1 MGYGLQGLDLSWFS
15 ANTSLDI
22 LYMRILFEESEAK
35 NTGQAQ
41 LILTEA
47 VQITLGSDKQVFL

>member
-1 MGYGLQGLDLSWFS
+1 MGYGLQGPDLSWFS

-47 VQITLGSDKQVFL
+47 VQITLWSDKQVFL